1 VLRAIVLGIVQG
13 ITEFLPISSSAHLSI
28 VPRLLGYA
36 APTLAFEVLLHFG
49 TLAAV
54 AAYFARDLW
63 AFLLC
68 LVAPGRL
75 GPEETRTRRRLLGLL
90 ALASVPAAVV
100 GFLLQDWADQQTA
113 RPLRASVW
121 LVLTTAI
128 MIAAELYDRARRSR
142 LAPTAAPGE
151 RKAAEATAP
160 GGLKGGAA
168 AEGEREGGRAALGER
183 EGGRAALGERE
194 GGEVGVWTTGG
205 TRSGE
210 RLVSPSG
217 GSGGARAGSG
227 VGGAEGVRGAGRVE
241 GLDGAGRVGRAARRG
256 GRHASGASRAG
267 GAGGPGAAA
276 APGSAERE
284 LDRLPLA
291 KATGIGLGQALAL
304 VPGTSRSG
312 ITISVGLF
320 EGVSR
325 ETAARFSFLLSIP
338 AILGAGILKLDD
350 LAGATETPAQLVA
363 GTLAAAISGFL
374 AVSFL
379 IRLLRTRTLWPFI
392 WYRLVAGGLFVLLL
406 STVRS

>member
-36 APTLAFEVLLHFG
+36 TPTLAFEVLLHFG

-54 AAYFARDLW
+54 AAYFAKDLW
-63 AFLLC
+63 AFVLC

-75 GPEETRTRRRLLGLL
+75 GPEEAATRRRLLGLL
-90 ALASVPAAVV
+90 VLASVPAAAV

-121 LVLTTAI
+121 LVLTTVI
-128 MIAAELYDRARRSR
+128 MIAAELYDRSRRGSRRARA
-142 LAPTAAPGE
+142 APASAPGE
-151 RKAAEATAP
+151 
-160 GGLKGGAA
+160 L
-168 AEGEREGGRAALGER
+168 
-183 EGGRAALGERE
+183 E
-194 GGEVGVWTTGG
+194 GGEEEVPAGQAG
-205 TRSGE
+205 TRVQ
-210 RLVSPSG
+210 RHH
-217 GSGGARAGSG
+217 
-227 VGGAEGVRGAGRVE
+227 GR
-241 GLDGAGRVGRAARRG
+241 
-256 GRHASGASRAG
+256 
-267 GAGGPGAAA
+267 GPGTVTDPLDAQV
-276 APGSAERE
+276 E
-284 LDRLPLA
+284 LQRLPVA
-291 KATGIGLGQALAL
+291 KAAGIGLGQALAL
-304 VPGTSRSG
+304 IPGTSRSG

-350 LAGATETPAQLVA
+350 LSGATETSAELLA
-363 GTLAAAISGFL
+363 GTVAAALSGFL

-392 WYRLVAGGLFVLLL
+392 WYRLVAGALFVLLL

>member
-13 ITEFLPISSSAHLSI
+13 LTEFLPISSSAHLSI

-36 APTLAFEVLLHFG
+36 TPTLSFEVLLHFG

-54 AAYFARDLW
+54 VAYFARDLW

-75 GPEETRTRRRLLGLL
+75 GPREARTRRRLLGLL
-90 ALASVPAAVV
+90 ALASVPAAAV
-100 GFLLQDWADQQTA
+100 GFLLQDWADEQTA

-121 LVLTTAI
+121 LVLTTTI
-128 MIAAELYDRARRSR
+128 MIAAELYDRARRAR
-142 LAPTAAPGE
+142 PGP
-151 RKAAEATAP
+151 ATAP
-160 GGLKGGAA
+160 GEL
-168 AEGEREGGRAALGER
+168 
-183 EGGRAALGERE
+183 E
-194 GGEVGVWTTGG
+194 GGEAAPGALEGEAVAPGALEGESAPTRAGLWTSGG

-210 RLVSPSG
+210 RLRSPTG
-217 GSGGARAGSG
+217 GPGTARAGSSL
-227 VGGAEGVRGAGRVE
+227 GAAGRGGAGR
-241 GLDGAGRVGRAARRG
+241 GART
-256 GRHASGASRAG
+256 
-267 GAGGPGAAA
+267 GAAVT
-276 APGSAERE
+276 AEQE

-291 KATGIGLGQALAL
+291 KAVGIGLGQALAL
-304 VPGTSRSG
+304 IPGTSRSG

-338 AILGAGILKLDD
+338 AILGAGILKLDE
-350 LAGATETPAQLVA
+350 LGGATETPVELLA
-363 GTLAAAISGFL
+363 GTLAAAVSGFL

-392 WYRLVAGGLFVLLL
+392 WYRLVAGGLFILLL

>member
-1 VLRAIVLGIVQG
+1 MLRAIILGIVQG
-13 ITEFLPISSSAHLSI
+13 VTEFLPISSSAHLSI

-121 LVLTTAI
+121 LVLTTVI

-142 LAPTAAPGE
+142 
-151 RKAAEATAP
+151 
-160 GGLKGGAA
+160 GGP
-168 AEGEREGGRAALGER
+168 
-183 EGGRAALGERE
+183 E
-194 GGEVGVWTTGG
+194 GGEAAPAGVWTAGDA
-205 TRSGE
+205 RSGG
-210 RLVSPSG
+210 RLGSPSG
-217 GSGGARAGSG
+217 GPGGAGSG
-227 VGGAEGVRGAGRVE
+227 SGVRGEGGAGDVRGAGRVH
-241 GLDGAGRVGRAARRG
+241 G
-256 GRHASGASRAG
+256 G
-267 GAGGPGAAA
+267 GGPV
-276 APGSAERE
+276 SAERE
-284 LDRLPLA
+284 LDRLPVA

-325 ETAARFSFLLSIP
+325 EAAARFSFLLSIP

-350 LAGATETPAQLVA
+350 LTGATETPAQLVA

>member
-1 VLRAIVLGIVQG
+1 VLRAIVLGFVQG

-28 VPRLLGYA
+28 VPVLLGYA
-36 APTLAFEVLLHFG
+36 PPTLAFEVLLHFG

-54 AAYFARDLW
+54 VAYFARDLW
-63 AFLLC
+63 GFLLS

-75 GPEETRTRRRLLGLL
+75 GPQEARTRRRLLGLL
-90 ALASVPAAVV
+90 ALASVPAAAV

-121 LVLTTAI
+121 LMLTTSV
-128 MIAAELYDRARRSR
+128 MIAAELYDRARRDR
-142 LAPTAAPGE
+142 AQPATAPGE
-151 RKAAEATAP
+151 LEGAEATAP
-160 GGLKGGAA
+160 GELEGEAA
-168 AEGEREGGRAALGER
+168 ARAGLR
-183 EGGRAALGERE
+183 
-194 GGEVGVWTTGG
+194 TSGG
-205 TRSGE
+205 TRSSQ
-210 RLVSPSG
+210 RL
-217 GSGGARAGSG
+217 R
-227 VGGAEGVRGAGRVE
+227 
-241 GLDGAGRVGRAARRG
+241 
-256 GRHASGASRAG
+256 SRAG
-267 GAGGPGAAA
+267 GA
-276 APGSAERE
+276 APVTAEQE

-291 KATGIGLGQALAL
+291 KAAGIGFGQALAL
-304 VPGTSRSG
+304 IPGTSRSG

-325 ETAARFSFLLSIP
+325 EAAARFSFLLSIP
-338 AILGAGILKLDD
+338 AILGAGILKLDE
-350 LAGATETPAQLVA
+350 LTHAGETPAELVA

>member
-1 VLRAIVLGIVQG
+1 MLRAILLGIVQG

-28 VPRLLGYA
+28 VPRLLGYST
-36 APTLAFEVLLHFG
+36 PTLAFEVLLHFG

-63 AFLLC
+63 AFVLC

-75 GPEETRTRRRLLGLL
+75 GPEEAATRRRLLGLL
-90 ALASVPAAVV
+90 ALASVPAAAV

-121 LVLTTAI
+121 LVLTTVI
-128 MIAAELYDRARRSR
+128 MIAAELYDRSRRARP
-142 LAPTAAPGE
+142 APASAPGE
-151 RKAAEATAP
+151 
-160 GGLKGGAA
+160 L
-168 AEGEREGGRAALGER
+168 
-183 EGGRAALGERE
+183 E
-194 GGEVGVWTTGG
+194 GGEEAPAGRAG
-205 TRSGE
+205 TRVQ
-210 RLVSPSG
+210 RHH
-217 GSGGARAGSG
+217 
-227 VGGAEGVRGAGRVE
+227 GR
-241 GLDGAGRVGRAARRG
+241 
-256 GRHASGASRAG
+256 
-267 GAGGPGAAA
+267 GPGTVTDPPDAQQ
-276 APGSAERE
+276 E
-284 LDRLPLA
+284 LQRLPVA

-304 VPGTSRSG
+304 IPGTSRSG

-350 LAGATETPAQLVA
+350 LSGATETSAELLA
-363 GTLAAAISGFL
+363 GTVAAAVSGFL

-392 WYRLVAGGLFVLLL
+392 WYRLVAGTLFVLLL